1 MLWPNSLCKVGLK
14 TFYWCIVGQAG
25 LPADQVAKAFQQAI
39 SNFIAGNPSHLKRI
53 DVVIFDK
60 QHLKTFQSNI
70 ANPAAV
76 TSSSVDPGTA
86 TTDFKQ
92 PQQTPSRSRIEALET
107 KIDRSHRVM
116 IYFTSN
122 SKANNKRVTLYFSI
136 RIIYE
141 KISHNCISIM
151 LMHANTSLLMKT

>member
-1 MLWPNSLCKVGLK
+1 MLWPSSPCKVGLK
-14 TFYWCIVGQAG
+14 TLCWCIVGQAG

-39 SNFIAGNPSHLKRI
+39 SNFIAGNPSYLKRI

-70 ANPAAV
+70 VNPAAV
-76 TSSSVDPGTA
+76 ASSSVDPGTA

-92 PQQTPSRSRIEALET
+92 PQQTSSRSRVEALET

-116 IYFTSN
+116 IYFTS
-122 SKANNKRVTLYFSI
+122 SSRANNKRVTLHFSS
-136 RIIYE
+136 Y
-141 KISHNCISIM
+141 
-151 LMHANTSLLMKT
+151 